1 MKFKS
6 VFFDHENRTFT
17 ILDGTKG
24 EYKVDDILR
33 YGIFNEK
40 AKYKGKG
47 VPFTAVIPRGPGA
60 PGLFY
65 SQLYVGLKITLKD
78 ESVLAIYVSQEQTQ
92 VGTDQYVR
100 DDKEAKEIYNNI
112 KELLET
118 NK

>member
-1 MKFKS
+1 MKKEFRS
-6 VFFDHENRTFT
+6 VIIDDNNRTFT

-33 YGIFNEK
+33 DGIFNEK
-40 AKYKGKG
+40 AKYKGTG

-60 PGLFY
+60 AGIFY
-65 SQLYVGLKITLKD
+65 SQLYVGLKITMKD

-100 DDKEAKEIYNNI
+100 DDKEAKDIYEAFKNSI
-112 KELLET
+112 G
-118 NK
+118 

>member
-1 MKFKS
+1 MKKEFRS
-6 VFFDHENRTFT
+6 VVFDSDNRMFT

-40 AKYKGKG
+40 AKYKGTG

-60 PGLFY
+60 AGLFY

-92 VGTDQYVR
+92 VGTDQYVK
-100 DDKEAKEIYNNI
+100 DDKEAKAIYETI
-112 KELLET
+112 K
-118 NK
+118 KIIG